1 MNSASRDG
9 FLRLRTSNR
18 TVFVAACGQ
27 RRGSIV
33 SLLKRIAPPAGFASA
48 GADSLRAAGL
58 AVAAVALLSVAPDA
72 EGARAGDRDEPWN
85 PPRIVPLAE
94 GEALPTPEELERR
107 GARIG
112 QILIGIHD
120 VFDLDD
126 PRENNWVYRVANV
139 LHIETRQ
146 ATIRNQ
152 LIIAEGTP
160 LVARE
165 LEECERIIRGR
176 RYIFD
181 AVVRIARYDPQTNVA
196 DIEVSTRDVWT
207 LNPGINYSQT
217 GGTHKTSFSIEE
229 YNLLGLGQKLQFDYK
244 SDVDRTTTEVE
255 WRNPHFLG
263 SRWSVATKYADLS
276 DGETKFLDIERPFYA
291 LDTRW
296 SLGATGLDDER
307 VQTRYD
313 LGEEVDAFRVGSRF
327 FDLRY
332 GWSKGLQDGRALR
345 WRAGLRYDEKSYE
358 PEPGEVPPATLPHDY
373 EFIYPWLGVEWVEDA
388 YDKVRDREQI
398 GRTEDA
404 YRGLY
409 LSASLGYASEAAGSS
424 RDALLFAARAS
435 RAKEYLPGRE
445 WVLSADLS
453 GRLESGDLADTI
465 LAAEARHYW
474 RIDRHQTFFAKA
486 IGTITE
492 QLDPDRQLLLGA
504 EEGLRGY
511 PIRYQTGTSSALV
524 TLEHRYFTD
533 WYPFRLFHVGAAA
546 FFDAGRTWGETLTG
560 VPPRGWLADVGIG
573 LRLGNSRSGLSSVVH
588 VDLSYALS
596 AVPGDSR
603 YQITIETRRG
613 F

>member
-1 MNSASRDG
+1 MNAVTRDG
-9 FLRLRTSNR
+9 FWSPPASIR
-18 TVFVAACGQ
+18 TVVVAAGE
-27 RRGSIV
+27 RHRESVVSI
-33 SLLKRIAPPAGFASA
+33 LKRIEQPARFAPRGENR
-48 GADSLRAAGL
+48 LRAAAL
-58 AVAAVALLSVAPDA
+58 AIAAMAVLFGAPPV
-72 EGARAGDRDEPWN
+72 EGASVRERDEPWN

-112 QILIGIHD
+112 QILIAVHD

-139 LHIETRQ
+139 LHIDTRQ

-152 LIIAEGTP
+152 LIIAEGAP

-181 AVVRIARYDPQTNVA
+181 AVVRIARYDPETNVA

-207 LNPGINYSQT
+207 LNPGISYSQT

-244 SDVDRTTTEVE
+244 SDVDRTTSEVE

-263 SRWSVATKYADLS
+263 SRWSVATKYSDLS
-276 DGETKFLDIERPFYA
+276 DGETKFLDIERPFYS

-296 SLGATGLDDER
+296 ALGGTGLEDER

-313 LGEEVDAFRVGSRF
+313 LGEEIDAFRVGSRF

-332 GWSKGLQDGRALR
+332 GWSEGLRDGRALR
-345 WRAGLRYDEKSYE
+345 WRAGLRYDEKSYA
-358 PEPGEVPPATLPHDY
+358 PEPGETPPSTLPEDY
-373 EFIYPWLGVEWVEDA
+373 EFVYPWLGVEWVEDA

-453 GRLESGDLADTI
+453 GRLESGDLVDTI

-546 FFDAGRTWGETLTG
+546 FFDAGRTWGETLSG

-588 VDLSYALS
+588 VDFSYALS